1 MLRRR
6 LLRFIALLAACAIA
20 LPAAA
25 SDARSRRAA
34 RDDDGPLLIFAA
46 SSLQG
51 ALDGVVA
58 PWIRGTGRDTVVSY
72 AASSTLARQI
82 EQGAPA
88 DVFISADA
96 EWMDWL
102 AERDRIVGATRVD
115 LLGNDLVLVA
125 PAAADAQ
132 IATTADVS
140 PATLLPRGLG
150 ERGRL
155 AVADVYLVPAGRY
168 AKEALVA
175 IDRWDDVADRL
186 AMADNVRTALMF
198 VARGEA
204 PLGIVYA
211 TDAHAE
217 RRVRVV
223 SRFPA
228 DTHAPIV
235 YPAAAIA
242 GSDPDAAGFVA
253 YLSRPSAAE
262 TFRTAGFRVLA
273 DDGRTQT
280 PARDE

>member
-1 MLRRR
+1 MRRRR
-6 LLRFIALLAACAIA
+6 LLRTIALLAACAIA

-25 SDARSRRAA
+25 SEARSRRAA

-51 ALDGVVA
+51 TLDGVVA
-58 PWIRGTGRDTVVSY
+58 PWIRVTGRHAVVSY

-102 AERDRIVGATRVD
+102 AERDRIVGVTRVD

-125 PAAADAQ
+125 PAAADAP
-132 IATTADVS
+132 AADVS

-228 DTHAPIV
+228 ETHAPIV

-242 GSDPDAAGFVA
+242 GSDADAAAFVA

-273 DDGRTQT
+273 DDGRTRP
-280 PARDE
+280 PARGE